1 MALPATGSISL
12 GDIQT
17 ELGFS
22 SANLAQF
29 YDSSDLLGGGA
40 LMWHNVYGAVGTYN
54 YGIGTSGMFSAIDI
68 YNAYTAS
75 SNLTTSLWYNYHQI
89 PEIVFTVDIAHAGS
103 PGDPDIQLEL
113 IINDE
118 NGNPM
123 YTIFAGTINPQS
135 SVSYPLTVTN
145 SVFVSSSYGG
155 YTFVIQNLT
164 ALGSPNSVNCSVS
177 AYDSDGAGPGQNRD
191 AYNPPINPFDIFT
204 SPQTFTC
211 CEDATL
217 SGKLIAINK
226 RTTIEIVFS
235 P

>member
-22 SANLAQF
+22 SASLAQF

-40 LMWHNVYGAVGTYN
+40 LMWHNVYGAVGT
-54 YGIGTSGMFSAIDI
+54 
-68 YNAYTAS
+68 
-75 SNLTTSLWYNYHQI
+75 
-89 PEIVFTVDIAHAGS
+89 
-103 PGDPDIQLEL
+103 
-113 IINDE
+113 
-118 NGNPM
+118 
-123 YTIFAGTINPQS
+123 IFAGTINPQS
-135 SVSYPLTVTN
+135 SVSYPLTVAN

-155 YTFVIQNLT
+155 YTFVIQNLA
-164 ALGSPNSVNCSVS
+164 ALGSLNSVNCSVS